1 MTVQLLVY
9 VITTLFT
16 YILGKI
22 SKHFGWNETLPI
34 PIQNILIGII
44 ATIIGCIIHIEGLDA
59 NSIIQAVVTASVSYT
74 HLRAHEAEAD
84 LVCRLLLEKKK
95 NT

>member
-34 PIQNILIGII
+34 PIQNILI
-44 ATIIGCIIHIEGLDA
+44 ATVIGCIIHIEGLDA
-59 NSIIQAVVTASVSYT
+59 NSIIQAVVTALGGIGTATVLYD
-74 HLRAHEAEAD
+74 A
-84 LVCRLLLEKKK
+84 K
-95 NT
+95 NQ